1 MTRRTKRT
9 NGFVLYYVHMDGK
22 KLRHEIVDSMREI
35 VFGLEDSLVS
45 TLGAIT
51 GIAVGTNNTYVVIL
65 SGLVILFAE
74 ATSMSAGSYLS
85 TKHAREA
92 EILFHERKGLEA
104 HAEAS
109 HPIRAAIVMG
119 VFYLLGGIIP
129 LLSYFFLPIEQ
140 AIIPAILVTAVTLFF
155 VGFWAASFT
164 KTSKLRSGIE
174 MMAVSLAAAGIGYVV
189 GRLVASYFGVEV

>member
-1 MTRRTKRT
+1 
-9 NGFVLYYVHMDGK
+9 MDGK
-22 KLRHEIVDSMREI
+22 RLRHEIVDSMREI

-51 GIAVGTNNTYVVIL
+51 GIAVGTQSTYVVIL

-92 EILFHERKGLEA
+92 ELLFHNRKGLKSDE
-104 HAEAS
+104 EVS
-109 HPIRAAIVMG
+109 HPIRAGIVMG
-119 VFYLLGGIIP
+119 IFYLIGGIFP
-129 LLSYFFLPIEQ
+129 LFFYFVLPVEQ
-140 AIIPAILVTAVTLFF
+140 AVLPSIILTATVLFV
-155 VGFWAASFT
+155 VGYWAASFT
-164 KTSKLRSGIE
+164 KTSKIRSGLE
-174 MMAVSLAAAGIGYVV
+174 MLTVSLAAAGIGYVI